1 MGFGDV
7 LKDILAEKKMSIKEL
22 SHITGIP
29 LNTLYSITKRDT
41 VNIRPDTLQKIS
53 RALNIPSSQ
62 LVDCLRQNIFETQ
75 KELEDLQMRLRDAEL
90 AEEYRL
96 ECREH
101 LKRYLY
107 ELTNYNFD
115 DKEIDIILS
124 TAVLLKKPPAT
135 E

>member
-1 MGFGDV
+1 
-7 LKDILAEKKMSIKEL
+7 
-22 SHITGIP
+22 
-29 LNTLYSITKRDT
+29 
-41 VNIRPDTLQKIS
+41 
-53 RALNIPSSQ
+53 
-62 LVDCLRQNIFETQ
+62 
-75 KELEDLQMRLRDAEL
+75 MRLRDAEL

-107 ELTNYNFD
+107 ELTNYHFD

-124 TAVLLKKPPAT
+124 TAVLLKKPPTT

>member
-1 MGFGDV
+1 MGFGTV
-7 LKDILAEKKMSIKEL
+7 LKDILAERKMSIKEL
-22 SHITGIP
+22 SRITGIS

-53 RALNIPSSQ
+53 HALNIPSSQ

-75 KELEDLQMRLRDAEL
+75 KELEDLQIRLKDAEL
-90 AEEYRL
+90 VEEYRL

-101 LKRYLY
+101 LKHYLY
-107 ELTNYNFD
+107 ELTNYHFN

-124 TAVLLKKPPAT
+124 TAVLLKKPPTT